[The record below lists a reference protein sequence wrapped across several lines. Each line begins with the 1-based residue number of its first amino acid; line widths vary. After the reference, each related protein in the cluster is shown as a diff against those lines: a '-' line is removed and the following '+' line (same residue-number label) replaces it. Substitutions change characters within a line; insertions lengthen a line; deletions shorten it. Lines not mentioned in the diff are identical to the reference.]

1 MAQKVDHDRVY
12 NEQADQYELLVS
24 REDYQG
30 NILRALERIR
40 PFDGLDVIDL
50 GAGTGRLTHILAP
63 VVRTVLA
70 FDISHHMLGVAAAKL
85 AGSGLRNWQVVVAD
99 HRRLPVADR
108 AADVAISGWS
118 VCYTVVGYEE
128 TWRDELGQVLAEMK
142 RALRPGGTIVLLETL
157 GTGYTTPHPPETLA
171 AYLAFLEREAGFSST
186 WIRTD
191 YQFES
196 SAEAET
202 LLSFFFGDPMTDR
215 MISHVPPILP
225 ECTGV
230 WWLDV

>member
-1 MAQKVDHDRVY
+1 MAEKVDHDRIY
-12 NEQADQYELLVS
+12 NEEADQYELLIS

-30 NILRALERIR
+30 NILQALERIR
-40 PFDGLDVIDL
+40 PFEGLDVIDL
-50 GAGTGRLTHILAP
+50 GAGTGRLACMLAP
-63 VVRTVLA
+63 MVRTIRA

-85 AGSGLRNWQVVVAD
+85 VGSGRRNWRVAVAD
-99 HRRLPVADR
+99 HRHLPVADG

-118 VCYTVVGYEE
+118 VCYTVVGHEE
-128 TWRDELGQVLAEMK
+128 TWRDELGRALVEMK

-157 GTGYTTPHPPETLA
+157 GTGYETPHPPDTLA
-171 AYLAFLEREAGFSST
+171 AYLAFLEQEAGFSST

-196 SAEAET
+196 PAEAET
-202 LLSFFFGDPMTDR
+202 LLRFFFGDPMADR
-215 MISHVPPILP
+215 MIGQDPPILP